1 MVEDNIT
8 PFVPIGTLH
17 TMTLTQRHLNEAAR
31 ALGRALWDYEVKIL
45 DEICTVQAKVN
56 HKLTRKGHVTRTHSM
71 DEVIG
76 VFVSRVMKR
85 DAQKLTDAIMSDHA
99 GKKEKVYAELNR
111 IANDGRAV

>member
-31 ALGRALWDYEVKIL
+31 ALGRTLWDYEVKIL

-56 HKLTRKGHVTRTHSM
+56 HKLARKGHVTRTHSV
-71 DEVIG
+71 DEVIS
-76 VFVSRVMKR
+76 VFIARVMKQ
-85 DAQKLTDAIMSDHA
+85 DAQKLTDAIMSDQEA
-99 GKKEKVYAELNR
+99 KKAKIYAELTS
-111 IANDGRAV
+111 IANDGRVG